1 MNKILEDIR
10 VLDHTHVWFGP
21 WSTLMLAELGA
32 EVIKIEPPW
41 GALDRIPEGGG
52 RMYGGVSPTFHHLN
66 LNKKDIAIDLKNP
79 KALKIYKDLVKISDV
94 VVENFSPGTMKKMG
108 LDYEELRKVKPDII
122 YASLSG
128 FGQTGPYSPRPSY
141 AVIAEAMA
149 GFARAQGDSIDPNG
163 PPRSM
168 VGSFGDLAP
177 GTMAAMSIIAAI
189 RYRDKTGKG
198 QWIDVAQT
206 DCMVAYNTN
215 ITSYFV
221 TGKNEIERRQEQEEQ
236 RRQRA
241 AAGGAVAAF
250 SIGGIMKAKDGYIQV
265 MAGRAKGLDALKQ
278 KLGVKDL
285 DREAVLKVVENMTR
299 DEAISFF
306 TELDLPVAP
315 ILYASEATRD
325 PHVLSRNMFV
335 EVEHPKAGKIKVV
348 NFPVKLSETPGQV
361 ISAAPLLGQNNK
373 DILMNYLG
381 YTEEEV
387 VQLTKEGVI
396 AAEKTS

>member
-168 VGSFGDLAP
+168 VGSFGDLGP

-215 ITSYFV
+215 ITNYFV
-221 TGKNEIERRQEQEEQ
+221 TGKNEIERRKEQEEQ
-236 RRQRA
+236 RRQ
-241 AAGGAVAAF
+241 GGAASAF
-250 SIGGIMKAKDGYIQV
+250 SIGGIMKTKDGYVQV

-325 PHVLSRNMFV
+325 PHILSRNMFV
-335 EVEHPKAGKIKVV
+335 EVEHPKAGKIRVV

>member
-21 WSTLMLAELGA
+21 WCTLMLADLGA

-41 GALDRIPEGGG
+41 GALDRIPERG

-79 KALKIYKDLVKISDV
+79 KGLKIYKDLVKISDV
-94 VVENFSPGTMKKMG
+94 IVENFSPGTMKKMG
-108 LDYEELRKVKPDII
+108 LGYEELRKIKPDII

-141 AVIAEAMA
+141 AMIAEAIA
-149 GFARAQGDSIDPNG
+149 GFTRQQGDSVDPNG
-163 PPRSM
+163 PPRGM
-168 VGSFGDLAP
+168 TGAFGDLAP

-189 RYRDKTGKG
+189 RYRDKTGIG

-215 ITSYFV
+215 ITNYFV
-221 TGKNEIERRQEQEEQ
+221 SGKTEIERRQEQEEQ
-236 RRQRA
+236 RRQRTS
-241 AAGGAVAAF
+241 GGAF
-250 SIGGIMKAKDGYIQV
+250 YIGGIMQTKDGWIYL
-265 MAGRAKGLDALKQ
+265 MGGRAKGIDALKQ
-278 KLGVKDL
+278 KLGVKELERESVVKMIEDMT
-285 DREAVLKVVENMTR
+285 REEAVN
-299 DEAISFF
+299 FF
-306 TELDLPVAP
+306 TELDTPVAP
-315 ILYASEATRD
+315 VLYASEATKD
-325 PHVLSRNMFV
+325 PHILSRNMFV
-335 EVEHPKAGKIKVV
+335 EVEHPKAGKLKVI
-348 NFPVKLSETPGQV
+348 NFPVKFSETPGQV